1 MPHLLHLDSSIGPA
15 SGPGAS
21 RSREI
26 TATFAREWQAAA
38 GAGATVTHRDLVADP
53 LPHLLDPDLHWA
65 PALRPEGATPDA
77 GAEAL
82 QAQLLEELLAAD
94 VLLVGAPLYNYSLP
108 STLKVW
114 LDNVHVPGTTTPFP
128 GHEVQPLAGRT
139 AVVVTSRG
147 GTYDPGTPTADWD
160 HAVPPLQIVLGDAF
174 GMDVRIIT
182 TSATLS
188 EHVEAL
194 GAGAD
199 RARADRAAAHEQA
212 AALAHELAAAN
223 L

>member
-26 TATFAREWQAAA
+26 TATFAAAWRQA
-38 GAGATVTHRDLVADP
+38 GSDHTVTHRDLVAEP

-65 PALRPEGATPDA
+65 PALRPA
-77 GAEAL
+77 GASPDPAAEQL
-82 QAQLLEELLAAD
+82 QARLLGELFAAD
-94 VLLVGAPLYNYSLP
+94 VLLVGSPLYNYSLP

-114 LDNVHVPGTTTPFP
+114 LDNIHVPGTTTSFP
-128 GHEVQPLAGRT
+128 GHEAQPVAGRT

-160 HAVPPLQIVLGDAF
+160 HAVPPLKIVLGDAL
-174 GMDVRIIT
+174 GMDVRVIT

-188 EHVEAL
+188 EHVDAL
-194 GAGAD
+194 ADGAD

-212 AALAHELAAAN
+212 AALARELAGAN